1 MADRPDGLI
10 AATRTLGRHTGNA
23 GCAIEDLLPTE
34 ILRAIADGLSAM
46 PDVARPTVMRE
57 RSERERW
64 AALVR
69 AATVGPRQAGFVTVA
84 EGGTR
89 ALAAR
94 LKVGSQ
100 SLLARHR
107 KRWTG
112 HDPPLV
118 NCFYGTKT
126 HRHPPLESVQVPLVT
141 DLVLWAAEVRVP
153 AAKGEVGPNLSLVVD
168 AVRRLAMLNSAGTT
182 LDSSRT
188 LQDLIARLDAEL
200 EGRR

>member
-1 MADRPDGLI
+1 M
-10 AATRTLGRHTGNA
+10 
-23 GCAIEDLLPTE
+23 
-34 ILRAIADGLSAM
+34 
-46 PDVARPTVMRE
+46 
-57 RSERERW
+57 
-64 AALVR
+64 R

-94 LKVGSQ
+94 LKVDSQ
-100 SLLARHR
+100 SLLARNL
-107 KRWTG
+107 KRWAG

-118 NCFYGTKT
+118 NCFYGPKT

-153 AAKGEVGPNLSLVVD
+153 AAKGEVGPNLSSVVD

-182 LDSSRT
+182 LDSWKT

>member
-1 MADRPDGLI
+1 M
-10 AATRTLGRHTGNA
+10 
-23 GCAIEDLLPTE
+23 
-34 ILRAIADGLSAM
+34 S
-46 PDVARPTVMRE
+46 
-57 RSERERW
+57 
-64 AALVR
+64 
-69 AATVGPRQAGFVTVA
+69 
-84 EGGTR
+84 
-89 ALAAR
+89 
-94 LKVGSQ
+94 SQ
-100 SLLARHR
+100 SLLARDL
-107 KRWTG
+107 KRWAG

-153 AAKGEVGPNLSLVVD
+153 AAKGEAGPNLSLVVD

-182 LDSSRT
+182 LDSWKT